1 MSEKQAGVLRN
12 VLGTANS
19 LAKKVTKNPVAK
31 KALIGGAAGAATGAV
46 GNMAL
51 GDKNESLGS
60 RALKGGLVGGV
71 IGGGAAGAA
80 GALTKGKGKPKAF
93 KGSIVNGDAKPVSTL
108 DKSLYAVDG
117 KTIPMKNE
125 GGVFKAAFWLGF
137 EKAASEQ

>member
-1 MSEKQAGVLRN
+1 MNEKQAGVLRN

-19 LAKKVTKNPVAK
+19 LAKRVTKNPVAK

-71 IGGGAAGAA
+71 IGGGAGGAA
-80 GALTKGKGKPKAF
+80 GALMKGKPKAF
-93 KGSIVNGDAKPVSTL
+93 KGSIVNGDVKPVSSFN
-108 DKSLYAVDG
+108 KSLYDIDG